1 MIIKNNNLICIC
13 ICICILISLYIVFN
27 SNIIKL
33 SGGNQIGDV
42 KRRISKMKETVKANL
57 KEVEYDVNK
66 YYYSKDIYTIIKN
79 DLIKFKNFA
88 GFEDFKPIFNLY
100 KEKSRLG
107 K

>member
-1 MIIKNNNLICIC
+1 MFILNIMIIKNNNLICIC

-33 SGGNQIGDV
+33 SIGNQIGDV
-42 KRRISKMKETVKANL
+42 KRRISKMKETVKANP

-88 GFEDFKPIFNLY
+88 GLRILNQF
-100 KEKSRLG
+100 
-107 K
+107 